1 MPVSLTLLIERTEAA
16 LAAATDPKKK
26 LRLERD
32 LASFKLTAMRAEGGD
47 DEGDEDDDEDGEED
61 KHAKA
66 AKRAEMSKKK
76 AVAAGHKAKGDEFRR
91 KAAECDKAAEE
102 AMGDEDDDEDEEA
115 KALRAEIRSR
125 LSASLPDGAAAALA
139 SQAGHDAA
147 MRTRMEKLE
156 KDAEAKELRASI
168 NEALSGR
175 RITPG
180 EAKTLTT
187 KAATSP
193 SFVRDFLAMRPKAIV
208 NTDESHMS
216 HPDPRENADL
226 DPKALSDIDGIVAKL
241 PNLTD
246 EQRAK
251 VKKDMINGRRAVA
264 ATNGSGSTPGPGRY

>member
-1 MPVSLTLLIERTEAA
+1 MAVALKLLIERTEAA
-16 LAAATDPKKK
+16 LASEANPKKK

-47 DEGDEDDDEDGEED
+47 DEGDEDDDDEDGEDD

-115 KALRAEIRSR
+115 KALRAELHLRMN
-125 LSASLPDGAAAALA
+125 ASLPDGAAAALA
-139 SQAGHDAA
+139 SQAGLDAA
-147 MRTRMEKLE
+147 TRTRLEKLE
-156 KDAEAKELRASI
+156 KDAEVKEMRASI
-168 NEALSGR
+168 HEALTAR

-180 EAKTLTT
+180 EAKTL
-187 KAATSP
+187 AAKSAP
-193 SFVRDFLAMRPKAIV
+193 FVRDFLGMRPKAIV
-208 NTDESHMS
+208 NTDEQDLAQ
-216 HPDPRENADL
+216 PNPTENADI
-226 DPKALSDIDGIVAKL
+226 DPKAMAGIEQIVASL

-251 VKKDMINGRRAVA
+251 VRKDMINGRRSVA
-264 ATNGSGSTPGPGRY
+264 AKNGAGASTGPGRY